1 MTRHNHHDHQVPR
14 NPLPDTDIE
23 LGIAALATRENV
35 LTPRLPPLPP
45 TYGDSQREA
54 INAIFTSM
62 TEQVGQDIAQLR
74 AKIDALEQLMLEN
87 AVKVRTQ
94 LEGQVAICR
103 HVKEEAG
110 RLHQMVDA
118 MLQNQKGQLNG
129 RGDTSDRDG

>member
-1 MTRHNHHDHQVPR
+1 MATHNHHDRQVPR
-14 NPLPDTDIE
+14 NPLPDTNIE

-35 LTPRLPPLPP
+35 LTPRVPQPP

-62 TEQVGQDIAQLR
+62 TEQVGHDIAQLR

-87 AVKVRTQ
+87 AVKVKTE

-118 MLQNQKGQLNG
+118 MRQNQKGQSNG
-129 RGDTSDRDG
+129 RGDKSD